1 MIYQRLRELNNVD
14 FLPHSYYHSS
24 FDNTFSMV
32 PHAHPYLELMYVHSG
47 EAIIKIFQKNKNNNI
62 QATTLTL
69 KEKQFILIDAGTIHT
84 ILIKSQTP
92 IDISNCEWA
101 MIPKSTNKN
110 ASSLISLNA
119 RDFFEQ
125 LEGLKRFAYSPNG
138 YSVALDSAN
147 LEHCLTYYID
157 LILKNDFSLANT
169 LETQS
174 RFIRVLVEL
183 DKCLTPSNLGTGIL
197 YIKRA
202 QDFMKNNFN
211 RPITLDEIADCA
223 GVSKTHLQRL
233 FKTHVGMSV
242 LQSLNC
248 LRISKCKQ
256 ILTETN
262 LTIDEICNHV
272 GFNNRQ
278 QLIYEFKIQTGT
290 TPINYRTDFLNKNFR
305 YSPQLDEYTSSDING
320 NPIGVKK

>member
-14 FLPHSYYHSS
+14 FIPHSYYHNS
-24 FDNTFSMV
+24 FDNTFSMI
-32 PHAHPYLELMYVHSG
+32 PHAHPYLELMYVRSG
-47 EAIIKIFQKNKNNNI
+47 EVIIKIYQANKNNNI
-62 QATTLTL
+62 QTTTLTL
-69 KEKQFILIDAGTIHT
+69 KEKQFILIDAGTMHT
-84 ILIKSQTP
+84 MIIKSSTP
-92 IDISNCEWA
+92 AVISNCEWA
-101 MIPKSTNKN
+101 MIPKSSNKN
-110 ASSLISLNA
+110 APSLISLNA

-147 LEHCLTYYID
+147 LEHCLIYYID
-157 LILKNDFSLANT
+157 LILKNDLSLADS
-169 LETQS
+169 LEIQS
-174 RFIRVLVEL
+174 RLIRVLVEL

-202 QDFMKNNFN
+202 QDFIKNNFN
-211 RPITLDEIADCA
+211 RPITLDEIADYA

-233 FKTHVGMSV
+233 FKAHVGMSV

-248 LRISKCKQ
+248 FRISKCKQ
-256 ILTETN
+256 ILAETN

-290 TPINYRTDFLNKNFR
+290 TPINYRTEFLNKNFR
-305 YSPQLDEYTSSDING
+305 HSPQFDEYISSDING
-320 NPIGVKK
+320 NPIVGKK